1 MSTQAQLIKAVQV
14 ATRKLASSG
23 NFDVLVKD
31 VLLICVEAVGAS
43 GGTIYLHE
51 PALKR
56 LRFEHVLPE
65 SVLHL
70 LPSLDIPDDFGIAGA
85 AFQGRQTVRKEYPAK
100 PESEWNEFEKA
111 TGVQIRSFLATPLML
126 EDEEPIGVV
135 QLLNK
140 EQGSFTDQDAAV
152 MDTVAAVSTMAYVNY
167 RLTEESTRA
176 SSLLGMGKV
185 GHDIGNLA
193 ASLYANIAF
202 SDFAIQ
208 NLRSSLASP
217 TATPAEKLI
226 DDMEP
231 TFADLKS
238 SVERIVGYS
247 RLMSDMSAGRE
258 LRPNRALGPLSKTIR
273 TAVSYLEPE
282 CRANNVLI
290 VYEIDDSAPPFWHD
304 DLYVFRIVQNLA
316 GNAVKAVRETIP
328 DEWSARR
335 EGRSDTCGEVVIRY
349 RFCEDHHVIE
359 VSDSGPGMSVAT
371 INRILNGTVR
381 SNWDKASG
389 SGWGTRIVLE
399 LAATHGGK
407 VSIES
412 TLGNGSTFRVK
423 LPHVEPETVASTAR

>member
-1 MSTQAQLIKAVQV
+1 MSTQTQLIKAVQS

-31 VLLICVEAVGAS
+31 VLSICVEAVGAS
-43 GGTIYLHE
+43 GGTIYIHE
-51 PALKR
+51 PALRR

-70 LPSLDIPDDFGIAGA
+70 LPSLDMPDDFGIAGA
-85 AFQGRQTVRKEYPAK
+85 AFQSRQTIRREYPAK
-100 PESEWNEFEKA
+100 PQSEWNEFEKS

-140 EQGSFTDQDAAV
+140 ENGSFTDQDAAV

-208 NLRSSLASP
+208 NLKSALTHP
-217 TATPAEKLI
+217 VETPPERLI
-226 DDMEP
+226 DELEP
-231 TFADLKS
+231 TMADLKS

-258 LRPNRALGPLSKTIR
+258 LRPNREWAPLGRTIR
-273 TAVSYLEPE
+273 TAAAYLEPE
-282 CRANNVLI
+282 GRASNVLI
-290 VYEIDDSAPPFWHD
+290 VYEIDDNAPLFWHD
-304 DLYVFRIVQNLA
+304 DLYLFRIVQNLA

-328 DEWSARR
+328 DEWTGKDEA
-335 EGRSDTCGEVVIRY
+335 CGEVVIRY
-349 RFCEDHHVIE
+349 RFIDSHHVLE
-359 VSDSGPGMSVAT
+359 VSDSGPGMTTAT
-371 INRILNGTVR
+371 INRILNGTAR

-399 LAATHGGK
+399 LSATHGGR
-407 VSIES
+407 VAIES
-412 TLGNGSTFRVK
+412 IVGSGSTFRVRF
-423 LPHVEPETVASTAR
+423 PHVEPSDATQAST

>member
-1 MSTQAQLIKAVQV
+1 MRTQTQLIKAVQR

-31 VLLICVEAVGAS
+31 VLSICVDAVGAS

-51 PALKR
+51 PALSR

-70 LPSLDIPDDFGIAGA
+70 LPTLDIPDDFGIAGA
-85 AFQGRQTVRKEYPAK
+85 AFQGRQSIRREYPEK
-100 PESEWNEFEKA
+100 PESEWNEFERA

-176 SSLLGMGKV
+176 STLLGMGKV

-202 SDFAIQ
+202 SDFAVQ
-208 NLRSSLASP
+208 NLRTAL
-217 TATPAEKLI
+217 ATPSSGQPERLI
-226 DDMEP
+226 DELEP
-231 TFADLKS
+231 TMVELKS
-238 SVERIVGYS
+238 SVDRIVGYS
-247 RLMSDMSAGRE
+247 RLMSAGRE
-258 LRPNRALGPLSKTIR
+258 LRPNRQLAPLARTIR
-273 TAVSYLEPE
+273 TAAAYLEPE
-282 CRANNVLI
+282 GRSSNVLI
-290 VYEIDDSAPPFWHD
+290 LYEIDESAPPFWHD
-304 DLYVFRIVQNLA
+304 DLYLFRIVQNLA

-328 DEWSARR
+328 DEWAAGR
-335 EGRSDTCGEVVIRY
+335 EEQGETCGEVVIRY
-349 RFCEDHHVIE
+349 RFEGERHSLE
-359 VSDSGPGMSVAT
+359 VSDSGPGMSAAT
-371 INRILNGTVR
+371 IGRILNGTAR

-399 LAATHGGK
+399 LAATHGGS
-407 VSIES
+407 VDIDSS
-412 TLGNGSTFRVK
+412 VGRGSTFRVTF
-423 LPHVEPETVASTAR
+423 PHVEPAEAAETAV